1 MRRRGFMSVGLAI
14 LMLVF
19 SLIAAAV
26 ITNIGSNLIKT
37 SVEMGKGQ
45 EENFS
50 RIAIIS
56 MKNMLDEIKANNY
69 PDLQVGSSTTVPL
82 SFKYSSDL
90 YDFGETDFVVPFAA
104 TVTLQATLSNTEY
117 VFDVLT
123 KAATTTL
130 DKEDPIEEGVILQY
144 N

>member
-69 PDLQVGSSTTVPL
+69 PNIQVGSSTTVPL

-90 YDFGETDFVVPFAA
+90 YDFGGNDFIVPFAA
-104 TVTLQATLSNTEY
+104 TVTLQATLSSTEY

-123 KAATTTL
+123 KAGTTTL
-130 DKEDPIEEGVILQY
+130 DKDNPIAEGVIIQF